1 MKVTRLKSLILF
13 LPLLSLIFL
22 VGCAGLEFAPKHA
35 VWYYPKELVKADRAV
50 MDAKKAGKAQKCPVE
65 FGEAK
70 DMKNKAYEVYL
81 ACNTAEAIQIAQK
94 ATKMAQALC
103 PAHPKKPEKI
113 IDKMTMTINFDF
125 NKADIRDAD
134 RKELEK
140 GLKFIKK
147 YPNAKIRLE
156 GHTCSIGS
164 DSYNMGLSQ
173 RRAAATK
180 AYFVE
185 SGKISAKRI
194 STLGHGKSKPVASN
208 KTEEGRTQNR
218 RVEILILA
226 D

>member
-1 MKVTRLKSLILF
+1 
-13 LPLLSLIFL
+13 
-22 VGCAGLEFAPKHA
+22 
-35 VWYYPKELVKADRAV
+35 
-50 MDAKKAGKAQKCPVE
+50 
-65 FGEAK
+65 
-70 DMKNKAYEVYL
+70 
-81 ACNTAEAIQIAQK
+81 
-94 ATKMAQALC
+94 
-103 PAHPKKPEKI
+103 
-113 IDKMTMTINFDF
+113 MTMTINFDF
-125 NKADIRDAD
+125 NKAVIRDAD

-140 GLKFIKK
+140 GLKFIKQ

-185 SGKISAKRI
+185 SGKISANRI
-194 STLGHGKSKPVASN
+194 STLGHGKSKPIASN
-208 KTEEGRTQNR
+208 KTEEGRSQNR